1 MCVFSS
7 PTALLIHVTDVLGIS
22 ISDRT
27 ADSESRQSDKMLPE
41 MIFQEAQPQHS
52 ILLIWTT
59 WKATQHANLCNLLF
73 SILALTKEAPIPIM
87 QNSAVNF

>member
-27 ADSESRQSDKMLPE
+27 AESESRQSDKMLPE
-41 MIFQEAQPQHS
+41 MIFQEAQPLHS
-52 ILLIWTT
+52 SSGLLGKQLNMQIYVV
-59 WKATQHANLCNLLF
+59 LY
-73 SILALTKEAPIPIM
+73 LALTKEASIPIM
-87 QNSAVNF
+87 QNSAFDF